1 MFVHVSILRIIRE
14 MNCSNGYDSQQQ
26 CPMDVR
32 DLQVFLSVAKHL
44 NYTRAAEEV
53 NLSQPSVSV
62 RMRELER
69 DLGSKLFEQ
78 LGKKIALTEAG
89 QLLVPFA
96 NRVIAAMSDARHA
109 IDELQGLERG
119 LLRIGASTTPG
130 MYLIPRT
137 IAHFKRRHPRIEVQ
151 LAVKDTRQI
160 EDGVIRNEFDFG
172 FVGGHLAGDE
182 VDVLPWITDEIILIV
197 PLGHRFASKRSV
209 TPQDLSSEK
218 FIFREQ
224 GSATRAVV
232 GSHLRKLRIEAD
244 AIMEIENPES
254 VKKAVQNG
262 LGIAFISAFAVETDL
277 KAKTLVAVKTRNLE
291 IRRELKIVY
300 RKDKHLSRAAQT
312 FIEMAKQ

>member
-1 MFVHVSILRIIRE
+1 
-14 MNCSNGYDSQQQ
+14 
-26 CPMDVR
+26 MDVR
-32 DLQVFLSVAKHL
+32 DLQIFLSVAKHL

-62 RMRELER
+62 RMRQLER

-89 QLLVPFA
+89 QLLILFA
-96 NRVIAAMSDARHA
+96 TRVIATMSDARHA

-130 MYLIPRT
+130 MYLIPGT
-137 IAHFKRRHPRIEVQ
+137 IAHFKQRYPRIDVH

-160 EDGVIRNEFDFG
+160 EEGVMRNEFDFG

-182 VDVLPWITDEIILIV
+182 VDVLPWITDEIILVV
-197 PLGHRFASKRSV
+197 PLGHRFAGKRSV
-209 TPQDLSSEK
+209 TAQELSSEK
-218 FIFREQ
+218 FVFREQ

-232 GSHLRKLRIEAD
+232 TAQLRKLHVDAE

-254 VKKAVQNG
+254 LKKAVQNG
-262 LGIAFISAFAVETDL
+262 LGIAFISAFAAETDL
-277 KAKTLVAVKTRNLE
+277 KAKTLIAVRIRNVE

-300 RKDKHLSRAAQT
+300 RKDKHLSRAAKT
-312 FIEMAKQ
+312 FIEVARK

>member
-1 MFVHVSILRIIRE
+1 
-14 MNCSNGYDSQQQ
+14 
-26 CPMDVR
+26 MDVR
-32 DLQVFLSVAKHL
+32 DLQIFLSVAKYL

-89 QLLVPFA
+89 HLLVPYA
-96 NRVIAAMSDARHA
+96 TRIIGAMSDARHA

-137 IAHFKRRHPRIEVQ
+137 LAHFKRSYPKIEVH
-151 LAVKDTRQI
+151 LAVRDTRQI

-182 VDVLPWITDEIILIV
+182 VDVLPWITDHLVLVVPPNHILARKKSVKIV
-197 PLGHRFASKRSV
+197 DLRKERFI
-209 TPQDLSSEK
+209 L
-218 FIFREQ
+218 REP
-224 GSATRAVV
+224 GSATRAAIVN
-232 GSHLRKLRIEAD
+232 HLQKAD
-244 AIMEIENPES
+244 LAVETDMEMENPES
-254 VKKAVQNG
+254 VKKAVQSG
-262 LGIAFISAFAVETDL
+262 LGIAFISKFAVETEL
-277 KAKTLVAVKTRNLE
+277 KAKSLVAIPVKGLDIN
-291 IRRELKIVY
+291 RELKIVY
-300 RKDKHLSRAAQT
+300 RKDKHLSRASQA
-312 FIEMAKQ
+312 FIEIARNND